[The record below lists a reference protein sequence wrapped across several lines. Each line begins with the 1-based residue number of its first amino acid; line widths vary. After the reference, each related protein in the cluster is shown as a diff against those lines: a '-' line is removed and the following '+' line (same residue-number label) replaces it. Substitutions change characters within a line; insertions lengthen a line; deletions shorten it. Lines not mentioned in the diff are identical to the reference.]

1 MSEIFFL
8 VEDDPEGGYT
18 ARTMSG
24 SDSIFTEAD
33 TIDELKANIMDALR
47 CHLDQESDIPAI
59 IHLHYVKD
67 ETLRDAPAS

>member
-1 MSEIFFL
+1 MIEIFFL

-18 ARTMSG
+18 ARAMSG

-47 CHLDQESDIPAI
+47 CHFDRESDIPAI

-67 ETLRDAPAS
+67 ETLRYAPAS